1 MNKEL
6 ICIACPMGCHL
17 EINVDDNYSVK
28 GNQCKRGEVYGKKE
42 LTNPT
47 RLITSTVK
55 IKNGINNRIPVK
67 SDNEVPK
74 DKIFLVMKELEKV
87 ELNSPVRIN
96 QIIVENVCGL
106 GVNIITTRSM

>member
-1 MNKEL
+1 MKQEL

-17 EINVDDNYSVK
+17 EVDIDNDYSVS

-55 IKNGINNRIPVK
+55 INKGINNRIPVK
-67 SDNEVPK
+67 SNGEVPK
-74 DKIFLVMKELEKV
+74 DKIFLVMKQLEKV
-87 ELNSPVRIN
+87 ELSSPVEMN
-96 QIIVENVCGL
+96 QVVIKNVCGL

>member
-1 MNKEL
+1 MKQEL

-17 EINVDDNYSVK
+17 EVDIDDNYFVT
-28 GNQCKRGEVYGKKE
+28 GNQCKRGEIYGKKE

-67 SDNEVPK
+67 SSGEVPK
-74 DKIFLVMKELEKV
+74 DKIFLVMKELERI
-87 ELNSPVRIN
+87 ELYSPVKMNEVVI
-96 QIIVENVCGL
+96 ENVCGL